1 MGRTL
6 LLSGLIRRQTRLV
19 PTLGQNRLNAFGASS
34 RKAAFGA
41 LALALAMISLSSMA
55 QDASADAEAAE
66 DAAPS
71 QLEQTA
77 EEAAGNLEG
86 VQGEI
91 SLNAERINQIR
102 SEIEAL
108 DGDATQLGL
117 ELTAAAQRIDLAG
130 EDIRVIEDRLEQLFD
145 DERTIRVRLDG
156 HDQSISNLL
165 ASLQRITVQPPPAM
179 IVDPADALASARAA
193 MLLGSVLPQLQERAD
208 TVTADLNALMELK
221 QAALAEAE
229 RLNANLTTL
238 NEERLRIAT
247 VIEARTQG
255 LEWLS
260 EELIVEEAEARA
272 LSDRATSLE
281 QLIEGLESRIA
292 AVTAADE
299 ATRAANAGQA
309 VPSLD
314 PEILAMAFADAS
326 RTEPAVP
333 LASARGYLTPPLSG
347 TPLTTFGAADG
358 FGGTARGLTLL
369 GQPGA
374 RVVAPADGWVTYA
387 GLFLNYGQIVIL
399 NAGQNYTVVLAGLD
413 SVSVERGQ
421 FVQMGS
427 PIGIMGEQATS
438 TNGRAGEDAPALYIE
453 LREAGTPIDPEGW
466 WTAHSG
472 EQQESGSI

>member
-6 LLSGLIRRQTRLV
+6 LLSGLIRRQIRLV
-19 PTLGQNRLNAFGASS
+19 PTLGQNRLNVLGASP
-34 RKAAFGA
+34 RMAGRGA
-41 LALALAMISLSSMA
+41 LALLLFVLTVPALAQDGEAEPEMA
-55 QDASADAEAAE
+55 TEGPA
-66 DAAPS
+66 S

-77 EEAAGNLEG
+77 QEASGNLEN
-86 VQGEI
+86 VEGEI
-91 SLNAERINQIR
+91 ALNADRISQIR

-179 IVDPADALASARAA
+179 IVDPTDALASARAA
-193 MLLGSVLPQLQERAD
+193 MLLGSVLPQLQQQAD

-221 QAALAEAE
+221 QAALTEAE
-229 RLNANLTTL
+229 RLGANLTTL

-247 VIEARTQG
+247 VIEARSQG

-281 QLIEGLESRIA
+281 QLIEGLERRIA

-314 PEILAMAFADAS
+314 PEIVQMAFADTS

-333 LASARGYLTPPLSG
+333 LASARGYLTRPLTG
-347 TPLTTFGAADG
+347 APLTTFGAADG
-358 FGGTARGLTLL
+358 FGGTAQGLTLL

-374 RVVAPADGWVTYA
+374 GVVAPADGWVTYA

-399 NAGQNYTVVLAGLD
+399 NAGQDYTVVLAGLD

-421 FVQMGS
+421 FIQMGS
-427 PIGIMGEQATS
+427 QIGIMGEQAVS

-453 LREAGTPIDPEGW
+453 LREAGTPIDPDGW
-466 WTAHSG
+466 WTAQSG